1 MPSTDSTV
9 VESRVDSVR
18 PRSDGGRNRHGKSKA
33 RRRRQLLAGAVML
46 APFTVLVGVL
56 LGWPIVWTFLLSFTN
71 ETLTGPTALHH
82 KYIGFAN
89 FTNLLTSS
97 DFTSSLWHSIEYL
110 VGSAWIGQV
119 VLGFVLALLLRRCSR
134 RVQAIVGAVV
144 IMSWIVPEVIAAF
157 MWFALL
163 GQGGVLQEA
172 LRSVGIG
179 YSTIL
184 TSHPIL
190 ALNLANAWRGVA
202 FSMMLYMAALTAIPR
217 ELLEAAML
225 DGASAWRRVF
235 SIILPLIKGSIL
247 VDVVLVT
254 LATLNDFTLIFT
266 LTGGGPGN
274 ASQVLSTY
282 MYQQGFVNYQ
292 IAYGT
297 AVSVILLLV
306 GVILSVFYVRA
317 LRRS

>member
-18 PRSDGGRNRHGKSKA
+18 PPSDGGRNRHGKSKA

-71 ETLTGPTALHH
+71 ETLTGATALHH

-306 GVILSVFYVRA
+306 GVVLSVFYVRA